1 MRFRLAFLRALF
13 RLLALVPPA
22 LTGGVLA
29 WLARRLIYPLPFP
42 RKDVLRRN
50 LARAFP
56 EKSFAEREEIG
67 RAALARLARTLGE
80 LPHTFFWPKER
91 LLAQIAVEGLDA
103 VQAHL
108 AEGQGVVLC
117 AAHHSNWELGGLA
130 LSMLGLPVHVLYRPL
145 KQPAFNQLLLDA
157 RTRFGA
163 KLHDRN
169 RGIRPLL
176 RALKKGEVVAIM
188 VDQHVPGVPVPF
200 LGHLALTTELP
211 AIFARRAHAALFGVA
226 IFPEAEPFRF
236 RLRFW
241 PMEVPEGANDS
252 AILHAINR
260 SFSEVIRA
268 DPALWLWPHWRWKW
282 LEEIAPAA
290 AEMVHGAP

>member
-1 MRFRLAFLRALF
+1 MRLRLMLLRALF
-13 RLLALVPPA
+13 RALALLPPSF
-22 LTGGVLA
+22 TGGALA
-29 WLARRLIYPLPFP
+29 RLARRLIYPLPFP

-50 LARAFP
+50 LARVFP
-56 EKSFAEREEIG
+56 EKSFAEREALG
-67 RAALARLARTLGE
+67 RQAITRLARTIGE
-80 LPHTFFWPKER
+80 LPHAFCRPKEW
-91 LLAQIAVEGLDA
+91 LLARIEVEGLDA

-176 RALKKGEVVAIM
+176 RALRKGEVVAVM

-211 AIFARRAHAALFGVA
+211 AIFARRANAALFGVA
-226 IFPEAEPFRF
+226 IFPAAEGFRF

-241 PMEVPEGANDS
+241 PIEVPEGADDL